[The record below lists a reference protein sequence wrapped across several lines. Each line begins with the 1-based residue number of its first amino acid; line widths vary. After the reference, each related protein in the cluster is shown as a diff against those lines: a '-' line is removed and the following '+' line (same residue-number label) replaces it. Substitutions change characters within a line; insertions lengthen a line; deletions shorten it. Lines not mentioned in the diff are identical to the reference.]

1 MEVNF
6 NYFMKDGR
14 LKWKRFPKPK
24 RTINI
29 IDVSDSPHD
38 PDTLRDYKKYS
49 KNIDEY
55 NKLWKSD
62 YIDFFQNGYDV
73 EVEEFG
79 DYFDRNINKF
89 LGKLKIFKGYYSLV
103 SELFYWYIFN
113 EKDFKQVVGV
123 KCSLE
128 ERKRWKVSWINS
140 IVKNNEISDD
150 DKIFLKFIELNFIEV
165 KTSSEKEYLHEFIE
179 EDATVNELN
188 IIASQNNIL
197 LKGKKDEKKIIL
209 LEALENNLITNT
221 TIDIFR
227 PTEIFD
233 KWIEDLQIKY
243 IEIIEQALETFD
255 YPEMYKAAVWGEVVR
270 IHGEEDYPFL
280 VSEIEKRPGK
290 SIALFKE
297 LKKKYEESKIKRKE
311 EVEKDLKT
319 GKRLIITSIY
329 DVTEEKLNRASW
341 IETTNA
347 TTTEALR
354 ELERLNN
361 IKDKQEQREIE
372 QAAKD
377 GIAESEAEWRAKQL
391 QEKFNIFIVFIVII
405 GIITIFNKLF
415 NR

>member
-1 MEVNF
+1 MKVDF

-24 RTINI
+24 RTVNI

-38 PDTLRDYKKYS
+38 SDILRDYRKYS
-49 KNIDEY
+49 ENLDEY

-62 YIDFFQNGYDV
+62 YIDFFQSGYDV
-73 EVEEFG
+73 EVEEFR

-89 LGKLKIFKGYYSLV
+89 LGKLKIFKGNYILV
-103 SELFYWYIFN
+103 DELFYWYIFN
-113 EKDFKQVVGV
+113 EEDFGQKVGV
-123 KCSLE
+123 KCSPE
-128 ERKRWKVSWINS
+128 ERKRWKVSWINNT
-140 IVKNNEISDD
+140 IINNEISDE

-179 EDATVNELN
+179 EDAKVNELN
-188 IIASQNNIL
+188 NIALQNNII
-197 LKGKKDEKKIIL
+197 LKGKKDEKIIIL

-233 KWIEDLQIKY
+233 KWIEELQIKY
-243 IEIIEQALETFD
+243 IETIEQALETFD
-255 YPEMYKAAVWGEVVR
+255 YPEMYKAAVWQEVVR

-297 LKKKYEESKIKRKE
+297 LKKQYEESKIKRKE
-311 EVEKDLKT
+311 EIEKDLKS
-319 GKRLIITSIY
+319 GKRLIIRTIY
-329 DVTEEKLNRASW
+329 DVTEEKLKRASW
-341 IETTNA
+341 IETNNE
-347 TTTEALR
+347 TTDEALK

-361 IKDKQEQREIE
+361 KKDEQVQNEID
-372 QAAKD
+372 QVMIVGVA
-377 GIAESEAEWRAKQL
+377 EAEQI
-391 QEKFNIFIVFIVII
+391 QEKFKTFIVIFVVGI
-405 GIITIFNKLF
+405 VIITILNRIFN
-415 NR
+415 